1 MDDHKNNIT
10 LRRRGAVLLA
20 TLLCVSALAG
30 CAGQTQTAGKQPTEQ
45 TQQAAPKTDAGKN
58 DAGKNDA
65 GKNDA
70 GKKDSGKN
78 DAGKKDSGKS
88 SSGKSSSGKKDA
100 GKSNPGKNNAAST
113 QKPAETKSAPS
124 IKMQPNGIVIASGN
138 SVTFTV
144 AAKGTEPLQYA
155 WQVDKNDGKGW
166 TDIPGATNAAYTVEK
181 AGKEQNGWKFRCVV
195 SNSVG
200 KTESNA
206 ATLTIRDAAP
216 DSQKADSGKTDS
228 QKADSGKKD
237 NNGKKT
243 GGKNG

>member
-10 LRRRGAVLLA
+10 LRRRGALLLA

-30 CAGQTQTAGKQPTEQ
+30 CAGQAQTAGKQPTEK
-45 TQQAAPKTDAGKN
+45 TQQAAPKTDAGKK
-58 DAGKNDA
+58 DSGKNDS
-65 GKNDA
+65 

-78 DAGKKDSGKS
+78 D
-88 SSGKSSSGKKDA
+88 SGKSSSGKKDA

-144 AAKGTEPLQYA
+144 AAKGTEPFQYA

-166 TDIPGATNAAYTVEK
+166 TDIPGATNAAYTVDK

-200 KTESNA
+200 KTESSA
-206 ATLTIRDAAP
+206 ATLTISDAAP
-216 DSQKADSGKTDS
+216 DSQKADSGK
-228 QKADSGKKD
+228 KD
-237 NNGKKT
+237 DNGKKT

>member
-10 LRRRGAVLLA
+10 LRRRGALLLA

-30 CAGQTQTAGKQPTEQ
+30 CAGQAQTAGKQPTEQ
-45 TQQAAPKTDAGKN
+45 TQQAAPKTDAGK
-58 DAGKNDA
+58 
-65 GKNDA
+65 
-70 GKKDSGKN
+70 KDS
-78 DAGKKDSGKS
+78 GKKDSGKS

-144 AAKGTEPLQYA
+144 AAKGTEPFQYA

-166 TDIPGATNAAYTVEK
+166 TDIPGATNAAYTVDK

-200 KTESNA
+200 KTESSA
-206 ATLTIRDAAP
+206 ATLTISDAAP

>member
-58 DAGKNDA
+58 DAGK
-65 GKNDA
+65 
-70 GKKDSGKN
+70 KDSGKSS
-78 DAGKKDSGKS
+78 SGKS

-100 GKSNPGKNNAAST
+100 GKSNSGKNNTAST
-113 QKPAETKSAPS
+113 QKPAETKAAPS

-166 TDIPGATNAAYTVEK
+166 TDIPDATNAAYTVDK

-200 KTESNA
+200 KTESSA
-206 ATLTIRDAAP
+206 ATLTISDAAP

-228 QKADSGKKD
+228 QKVDSGKKD
-237 NNGKKT
+237 DNGKKT

>member
-10 LRRRGAVLLA
+10 LRRRGALLLA

-30 CAGQTQTAGKQPTEQ
+30 CAGQAQTAGKQPTEQ
-45 TQQAAPKTDAGKN
+45 TQQAAPKTDAGKK
-58 DAGKNDA
+58 DS
-65 GKNDA
+65 
-70 GKKDSGKN
+70 GKKDS
-78 DAGKKDSGKS
+78 GKKDSGKS

-144 AAKGTEPLQYA
+144 AAKGTEPFQYA

-166 TDIPGATNAAYTVEK
+166 TDIPGATNAAYTVDK

-200 KTESNA
+200 KTESSA
-206 ATLTIRDAAP
+206 ATLTISDAAP

>member
-10 LRRRGAVLLA
+10 LRRRGALLLA

-30 CAGQTQTAGKQPTEQ
+30 CAGQAQTAGKQPTEQ
-45 TQQAAPKTDAGKN
+45 TQQAAPKTDAGKK
-58 DAGKNDA
+58 DS
-65 GKNDA
+65 
-70 GKKDSGKN
+70 GKKDS
-78 DAGKKDSGKS
+78 GKKDSGKS

-144 AAKGTEPLQYA
+144 AAKGTEPFQYA

-166 TDIPGATNAAYTVEK
+166 TDIPGATNAAYTVDK

-200 KTESNA
+200 KTESSA
-206 ATLTIRDAAP
+206 ATLTISDAAP

-228 QKADSGKKD
+228 QKVDSGKKD
-237 NNGKKT
+237 DNGKKT

>member
-10 LRRRGAVLLA
+10 LRRRGALLLA

-30 CAGQTQTAGKQPTEQ
+30 CAGQAQTAGKQPTEQ
-45 TQQAAPKTDAGKN
+45 TQQAAPKTDAGKK
-58 DAGKNDA
+58 DS
-65 GKNDA
+65 

-78 DAGKKDSGKS
+78 D
-88 SSGKSSSGKKDA
+88 SGKSSSGKKDA

-144 AAKGTEPLQYA
+144 AAKGTEPFQYA

-166 TDIPGATNAAYTVEK
+166 TDIPGATNAAYTVDK

-200 KTESNA
+200 KTESSA
-206 ATLTIRDAAP
+206 ATLTISDAAP

>member
-10 LRRRGAVLLA
+10 LRRRGALLLA

-30 CAGQTQTAGKQPTEQ
+30 CAGQAQTAGKQPTEQ
-45 TQQAAPKTDAGKN
+45 TQQAAPKTDAGKK
-58 DAGKNDA
+58 DSGKNDS
-65 GKNDA
+65 

-78 DAGKKDSGKS
+78 D
-88 SSGKSSSGKKDA
+88 SGKSSSGKKDA

-124 IKMQPNGIVIASGN
+124 IKMQPSGIVIASGN

-144 AAKGTEPLQYA
+144 AAKGTEPFQYA

-166 TDIPGATNAAYTVEK
+166 TDIPGATNAAYTVDK

-200 KTESNA
+200 KTESSA
-206 ATLTIRDAAP
+206 ATLTISDAAP